1 MKFPQFRT
9 FHSRFVSLFRTR
21 SLSTCP
27 TKTEQDLKVC
37 IVGAGPAGLYTAD
50 RILKQFKNRV
60 KIDVID
66 RLRFP
71 FGLVETGVA
80 PDHPSTKNVI
90 HSFHKTLISPQ
101 CCFYGGVQIGHD
113 LSLRLLQDLYHAVVL
128 AYGAEADRRLN
139 VVGEEGGGVFS
150 AREFVWW
157 YNGHPD
163 YRNIS
168 IPLDSVK
175 TVGII
180 GAGNV
185 ALDCARILLK
195 PWTEFQNTDLAP
207 YALQKLQESAVEDVF
222 IIARRSPA
230 FVNFT
235 PKELREIFSLP
246 SVNYDLELDDF
257 HLSKEELDF
266 IEPYR
271 RRKRIQSVFRKA
283 VFSAS
288 EAKLN
293 RESFDKTLHFLFKKR
308 IQKINLNQNSKIESI
323 DLVDTSE
330 LEEKKGSFE
339 VKVDLLITSLGN
351 RSVPIEGVAFD
362 EVAGVVPNL
371 EGRVLVNK
379 DSEDVE
385 KGLYV
390 SGWLKRGAS
399 GIIGTNIVDA
409 EEVTHCLY
417 IDAPTLLETPLERD
431 EDLANVLE
439 ELNVPFVGY
448 QEERKIK
455 EEESESKNF
464 E

>member
-1 MKFPQFRT
+1 MKFSQFRT
-9 FHSRFVSLFRTR
+9 FHSRFVSLIRTR
-21 SLSTCP
+21 SVSTYSANA
-27 TKTEQDLKVC
+27 EQDLKIC

-60 KIDVID
+60 RIDVID

-101 CCFYGGVQIGHD
+101 CRFYGGVQIGHD
-113 LSLRLLQDLYHAVVL
+113 LPLRLLQHLYHAVVL
-128 AYGAEADRRLN
+128 AYGAEADRKLN

-163 YRNIS
+163 CRNLS
-168 IPLDSVK
+168 VSLDSVK

-195 PWTEFQNTDLAP
+195 PWTEFRGTDLAP
-207 YALQKLQESAVEDVF
+207 NALQKLQQSAIKDVF

-235 PKELREIFSLP
+235 PKELREVFSLP
-246 SVNYDLELDDF
+246 SVNYELDRDDF
-257 HLSKEELDF
+257 NLNKEELDF

-271 RRKRIQSVFRKA
+271 RRKRIQSAFQKA
-283 VFSAS
+283 IVDAS

-308 IQKINLNQNSKIESI
+308 IQKINLNQESKIESI
-323 DLVDTSE
+323 DLVDTSG
-330 LEEKKGSFE
+330 LDEKESCFE
-339 VKVDLLITSLGN
+339 VTMDLLITSLGN
-351 RSVPIEGVAFD
+351 RSVPIKGVAFD
-362 EVAGVVPNL
+362 EVAGVVPNI
-371 EGRVLVNK
+371 EGRVLVSK
-379 DSEDVE
+379 ESENVE
-385 KGLYV
+385 KGFYV

-417 IDAPTLLETPLERD
+417 IDAPKLLETPLERD
-431 EDLANVLE
+431 EDLAKVLE

-455 EEESESKNF
+455 EEESELKNI